1 VGGRSHVVFLLPIA
15 PGLGRGPTAIAMI
28 GGLLVATH
36 LTLVLLPTINVVV
49 LMSEWANGPKLWQVS
64 DATGEDP
71 GPGDGLG
78 AK

>member
-36 LTLVLLPTINVVV
+36 LTLVLLPTINVVM
-49 LMSEWANGPKLWQVS
+49 LSVS
-64 DATGEDP
+64 MGKQ
-71 GPGDGLG
+71 
-78 AK
+78 AKAVASV